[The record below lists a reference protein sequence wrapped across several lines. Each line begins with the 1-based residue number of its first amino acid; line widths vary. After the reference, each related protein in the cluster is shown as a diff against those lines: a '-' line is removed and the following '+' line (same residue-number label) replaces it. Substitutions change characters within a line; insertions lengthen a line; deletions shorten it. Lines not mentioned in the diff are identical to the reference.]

1 MINNFQTNV
10 FKYINEATAIAS
22 IVTEMYT
29 NWNTI
34 DIANLAVAATTFT
47 SLGKEAGT
55 LLRNIIGFKD
65 TFSTGG
71 KPAVKPTTPT
81 LF

>member
-1 MINNFQTNV
+1 
-10 FKYINEATAIAS
+10 
-22 IVTEMYT
+22 MYT

-34 DIANLAVAATTFT
+34 DIANLAVAGTTYT

-55 LLRNIIGFKD
+55 LLRNIIGF
-65 TFSTGG
+65 TATHSTGG
-71 KPAVKPTTPT
+71 KPVVKPTTPT